1 MSEEFPHDREA
12 SFAQHVGSMLRE
24 YFTCK
29 TLIYTERR
37 CRQSEGCDICLFP
50 ISHIVTCMCIS
61 RYIEE
66 TCEWQAYVSIKG
78 ASCPSCGRF
87 CAVWEAEESQAMSNR
102 LHSYVFS
109 GNRARAPRATP
120 ARHPVRDKK

>member
-1 MSEEFPHDREA
+1 MDVIYAFSP
-12 SFAQHVGSMLRE
+12 
-24 YFTCK
+24 
-29 TLIYTERR
+29 LIK
-37 CRQSEGCDICLFP
+37 
-50 ISHIVTCMCIS
+50 IVTCMCIS
-61 RYIEE
+61 QYIEE

-87 CAVWEAEESQAMSNR
+87 CAVRAAEESQAMSNR

-120 ARHPVRDKK
+120 ARHPVRDKKLAEAYHAAASPIVPAPEQ